1 MDVLKLINNLLYRE
15 CSSCIPLGLKGGKLG
30 IAIFWALYSEKVMN
44 ASCRKRA
51 TRILNDIIVNI
62 ELLSDSFL
70 SGKMGFGWGMFFLIN
85 RGILS
90 LDSEM
95 QNLLNYISRLSSYSL
110 DGHPFQLSL
119 DDCLFSKGICKLKQR
134 TCYENISRY
143 IIDEELIVFVDECE
157 NLLSCK
163 IEKIYTPEQ
172 LTLQEL
178 NSLLYFLKEIKSRK
192 IFPFKANLLI
202 SRIEELYNKKKITFD
217 SFIRGILTAMVII
230 GILYLVNRLSGVLL
244 PFFIAWLIAYL
255 TYPMVIFFQN
265 KLRLRNRVI
274 SILVVLLVLLSIITL
289 AFVGLVPPIIEEF
302 GKLKELLTAYFI
314 EGSKQA
320 AIPGTVANFIKEH
333 IDMLKIHEALNE
345 SNFANTMRNVLPQ
358 VWALL
363 TQSVNIVFS
372 VFTSFI
378 ILLYTFF
385 ILLDYEAI
393 ARGWIKLIPARHR
406 EMTVHIVTDV
416 QDGMNKYFRGQA
428 FVAFCVGILFSIGFL
443 IIDFP
448 LAIGFGLF
456 IGLLNMVPYLQLIA
470 FIPTVLLALL
480 KAADTGENFW
490 WILFC
495 AFLVFCIVQIIQDGL
510 IVPKVMGKITGLNP
524 AIILLSLS
532 VWGALMGIVGMI
544 IALPCTSLMLSYYQR
559 YIRIKEK
566 EFSGGIEHSDFQ
578 HKENSNEK

>member
-1 MDVLKLINNLLYRE
+1 
-15 CSSCIPLGLKGGKLG
+15 
-30 IAIFWALYSEKVMN
+30 
-44 ASCRKRA
+44 
-51 TRILNDIIVNI
+51 
-62 ELLSDSFL
+62 
-70 SGKMGFGWGMFFLIN
+70 
-85 RGILS
+85 
-90 LDSEM
+90 
-95 QNLLNYISRLSSYSL
+95 
-110 DGHPFQLSL
+110 
-119 DDCLFSKGICKLKQR
+119 
-134 TCYENISRY
+134 
-143 IIDEELIVFVDECE
+143 
-157 NLLSCK
+157 
-163 IEKIYTPEQ
+163 
-172 LTLQEL
+172 
-178 NSLLYFLKEIKSRK
+178 
-192 IFPFKANLLI
+192 
-202 SRIEELYNKKKITFD
+202 
-217 SFIRGILTAMVII
+217 
-230 GILYLVNRLSGVLL
+230 
-244 PFFIAWLIAYL
+244 
-255 TYPMVIFFQN
+255 
-265 KLRLRNRVI
+265 
-274 SILVVLLVLLSIITL
+274 
-289 AFVGLVPPIIEEF
+289 
-302 GKLKELLTAYFI
+302 
-314 EGSKQA
+314 
-320 AIPGTVANFIKEH
+320 
-333 IDMLKIHEALNE
+333 MLKIHEALNE

-566 EFSGGIEHSDFQ
+566 EFSGGIEHTDFQ
-578 HKENSNEK
+578 HKENSGEK